1 MAPEGRVAEEVER
14 IMPIAY
20 EEPRLKVWA
29 SEIDEN
35 TLDQARRTARLPI
48 IPLHVSLMP
57 DAHLGMGAT
66 VGSVIATDGAVIPAA
81 VGVDIGCGM
90 AAVKT
95 DMTSADLP
103 DNADWFIDQLAYAVP
118 AGLGKWRSEPSSAAL
133 TWWKHSL
140 PSPRI
145 DPQKIVQAQ
154 CQLGTLGGGNHFA
167 ELCLDANDNV
177 WFVLHSGSRGVGNQL
192 ATQHIRTLRK
202 EFDEMALEDPD
213 LAFVRQGTPEFTDY
227 VNDMLWAQDY
237 AMKNRELMLTAS
249 LALMKRWLG
258 RTFKM
263 EQTINCHHN
272 FSQKETHFGR
282 DLWITRKGAIQADTG
297 RLGIIPGSMG
307 TSTFV
312 VEGLGNADSYESCS
326 HGAGRR
332 FSRTAARKK
341 FTAADLTEAMAGVTS
356 WQSKN
361 AEDLVDEIPQAYKSI
376 HAVMADQTDLVKIV
390 AELKQICNYK
400 GVDPRKGKRK

>member
-1 MAPEGRVAEEVER
+1 
-14 IMPIAY
+14 MPIRY

-29 SEIDEN
+29 SEIDIN
-35 TLDQARRTARLPI
+35 TLEQARRTSRLPI

-66 VGSVIATDGAVIPAA
+66 VGSVIATEGAVIPAA

-90 AAVKT
+90 AAVQT

-103 DNADWFIDQLAYAVP
+103 DNADWFVDQLAYAVP
-118 AGLGKWRSEPSSAAL
+118 AGLGKWRAEPSAAAL
-133 TWWKHSL
+133 TWWRNNPGSD
-140 PSPRI
+140 RV

-167 ELCLDANDNV
+167 ELCLDENDNV

-192 ATQHIRTLRK
+192 ATKHIQTLRK

-213 LAFVRQGTPEFTDY
+213 LAFLRQGTPEFQSY
-227 VNDMLWAQDY
+227 VEDMLWAQDY
-237 AMKNRELMLTAS
+237 AMQNRQLMLTAS

-263 EQTINCHHN
+263 MQIINCHHN
-272 FSQKETHFGR
+272 FSQLENHFGR
-282 DLWITRKGAIQADTG
+282 DLWITRKGAIQADSG

-312 VEGLGNADSYESCS
+312 VEGLGNQDSYESCS
-326 HGAGRR
+326 HGAGRK
-332 FSRTAARKK
+332 FSRNAARKK
-341 FTAADLTEAMAGVTS
+341 FTAEDLEKAMENVTS
-356 WQSKN
+356 WQSKS
-361 AEDLVDEIPQAYKSI
+361 AADLVDEIPGAYKDI
-376 HAVMADQTDLVKIV
+376 QKVMADQTDLVEVK
-390 AELKQICNYK
+390 AELKQIANYK
-400 GVDPRKGKRK
+400 GVDSKKGKRK